1 MLFTTS
7 LRATALLTL
16 AQFGHASINDTATYL
31 QNATFQYSAPSNLS
45 LGSTSATSSASS
57 TSSTIQYSS
66 TSTADGTSSS
76 SSSPGLGDYIRSGLG
91 LGASSSTSGTITYT
105 DTTATASTVVS
116 ISAISASSAES
127 ISTISRNSSATI
139 PYGTSSN
146 SGAPYPIGAS
156 NNATAASDTNVTST
170 AYVTVQSTVQSTV
183 VQNANAT
190 LHANATLNATI
201 TPSPSSTIVTFS
213 ANWTV
218 PATGNGSAYLTECA
232 AEWQYYSS
240 IVGVPY
246 GRNIERL
253 STAIPYNGTSY
264 VTDFSASTTTLCD
277 GHARIIGNL
286 TPIAYSPTLT
296 ELYNTY
302 YWTAQ
307 PPTCSIGQSDCSSA
321 QRSFASA
328 YSYWASYNVTASEP
342 SAPKCT
348 VTGAA
353 ATQSYCGP
361 CQIQGG
367 VVQLLYF
374 PVTTKY
380 SRNMCA
386 TTPGPSTAC
395 PFGSTDSG
403 VTVTNGIGQAMAP
416 CPYYQFNATS
426 TQDSGPYVVTNGNT
440 FYENKAYLS
449 YADVYATNGCGTV
462 GKAYSGGVIPVAS
475 SNIYSMSGY
484 HYELFN
490 YAWQM
495 NFADLNDPI
504 PFSAY
509 DCMYNCAE
517 SGNVASELVD
527 NLLNG
532 QPVEDGLCADPKYI
546 MWDPEYAPQLA
557 VPPELKALD
566 PEWAGCLLGLDG
578 LWDPP
583 VALQPASSAATP
595 TAPSTPTPYTTSASP
610 AQTPVSPAATTT
622 APRSSSPAA
631 ESVVQGSSASASHS
645 QAGAATPSSE
655 AGGNSPAPYTSSS
668 AGANAGGGVVS
679 IIHSASSQ
687 PTSAEGGNAAS
698 STVGGASGSGGAGG
712 SSAAGGNDQPSQG
725 GSGQGQTTSKNPGA
739 VVVSVIQGASTA
751 ATQPASAAG
760 GNAASSAVGG
770 GSGGSTAAGGS
781 DPSQGGSGGS
791 QTTSKDPGGVLVS
804 VIQGASTAATQP
816 ASAAGSGV
824 PGSADPGSSNGGSS
838 PTSGASGPD
847 RVVPNNSAGG
857 ATSVVVVG
865 ASTFTVA
872 SAASSAGGSAAVVVA
887 AGGSTATLAAGQAT
901 MIGGHTVSAPSS
913 GGAVFGSGSGATTV
927 SPGNSGNSADGGSG
941 ASVVSVGSSAFT
953 VMYTQA
959 AGSSAVVIAKGGSL
973 ATLTPGQVT
982 TIGGQVVSA
991 PSSGGAVIG
1000 TGSSAATVHPGLS
1013 NSAGSS
1019 DPGAIATVGG
1029 QTISV
1034 DPANSGNVIIGG
1046 QTLTPG
1052 KSTLLNGTPV
1062 YVTSGAILVGGS
1074 NGQPTSTIAI
1084 SAPKPSTGNVLG
1096 NANTVLT
1103 ISGHTLTA
1111 SADPSDPSV
1120 VVVDGSSLSLGGSG
1134 ATINGVSLSLAPSG
1148 LLAGG
1153 SVVIPAS
1160 PTALGTFT
1168 ANGATITVEQLPG
1181 NSQTLLVE
1189 GASTA
1194 TLGSDGVATLA
1205 SHTLS
1210 LGSSAGSSF
1219 VVVDGSS
1226 TVAVGAAS
1234 AGASG
1239 TGLSTGSSAS
1249 GTGTRT
1255 AASVPGTSGGVQAAT
1270 ASGKTASGGGRFA
1283 LISERLTIGFGMCWM
1298 GVIMGVLI

>member
-1 MLFTTS
+1 M
-7 LRATALLTL
+7 
-16 AQFGHASINDTATYL
+16 
-31 QNATFQYSAPSNLS
+31 
-45 LGSTSATSSASS
+45 SSASS
-57 TSSTIQYSS
+57 TSSTIKYSS
-66 TSTADGTSSS
+66 TSTADGTYSSS
-76 SSSPGLGDYIRSGLG
+76 SSAGLGDYIRSGLG
-91 LGASSSTSGTITYT
+91 LGAGSSTSETTT
-105 DTTATASTVVS
+105 NPDTAVTPFTVLST
-116 ISAISASSAES
+116 SASSTES
-127 ISTISRNSSATI
+127 ISDTTRNSSVTVA
-139 PYGTSSN
+139 YGTSTN

-170 AYVTVQSTVQSTV
+170 AYVTAQSTV
-183 VQNANAT
+183 VQNATTT

-218 PATGNGSAYLTECA
+218 PATGNGSVYLTECA

-307 PPTCSIGQSDCSSA
+307 PPTCSISQADCSSA

-328 YSYWASYNVTASEP
+328 YSYWASYNVTAAEP
-342 SAPKCT
+342 SAPQCS

-367 VVQLLYF
+367 VVKLLYF
-374 PVTTKY
+374 PVTTNY

-386 TTPGPSTAC
+386 TKPGPSTAC

-403 VTVTNGIGQAMAP
+403 VTVTNNIGQAMAP

-426 TQDSGPYVVTNGNT
+426 TRDSGPYVVTNGNT
-440 FYENKAYLS
+440 FYENKAYIS

-462 GKAYSGGVIPVAS
+462 GKAYTGGIIPVAS

-484 HYELFN
+484 HYELYN

-622 APRSSSPAA
+622 APRSSSPTA
-631 ESVVQGSSASASHS
+631 ESVVQASSATASHS
-645 QAGAATPSSE
+645 QGGAATPSSE
-655 AGGNSPAPYTSSS
+655 SGGNSLAPYTSSS
-668 AGANAGGGVVS
+668 AGANAGGGEVS

-698 STVGGASGSGGAGG
+698 STAGGAAGSGGSGG
-712 SSAAGGNDQPSQG
+712 SSVAGGNVVSSQE
-725 GSGQGQTTSKNPGA
+725 GSGQGQTTSKNLGA
-739 VVVSVIQGASTA
+739 VVVSVVQGAST
-751 ATQPASAAG
+751 AAG

-770 GSGGSTAAGGS
+770 DSGGSSAAGGS

-816 ASAAGSGV
+816 TSAVGGGD
-824 PGSADPGSSNGGSS
+824 PGSADPGTSNAGSS

-872 SAASSAGGSAAVVVA
+872 SAASSAGGSAGVVVA
-887 AGGSTATLAAGQAT
+887 AGGSTATLAA
-901 MIGGHTVSAPSS
+901 
-913 GGAVFGSGSGATTV
+913 V
-927 SPGNSGNSADGGSG
+927 SPGNSGTSGNFGNSGNGGSG
-941 ASVVSVGSSAFT
+941 ATVVSVGSSAFT
-953 VMYTQA
+953 VLHTQA
-959 AGSSAVVIAKGGSL
+959 AGSSAVVIANGGSS
-973 ATLTPGQVT
+973 ATLTPGQAT

-1000 TGSSAATVHPGLS
+1000 TGSAAATVHPGSS
-1013 NSAGSS
+1013 NAAGSS

-1034 DPANSGNVIIGG
+1034 DPANSGNVMIGG

-1052 KSTLLNGTPV
+1052 KSTLINGTPV
-1062 YVTSGAILVGGS
+1062 YVTSGAVLVGGS

-1084 SAPKPSTGNVLG
+1084 SAPKPTAGNVLG
-1096 NANTVLT
+1096 SVNTILT
-1103 ISGHTLTA
+1103 VSGHTLTA

-1120 VVVDGSSLSLGGSG
+1120 VLVDGSSLSLGGSG

-1148 LLAGG
+1148 LLAAG
-1153 SVVIPAS
+1153 SVIIPAS

-1181 NSQTLLVE
+1181 ASQTLVVD

-1194 TLGSDGVATLA
+1194 TLRSNGVATLA

-1210 LGSSAGSSF
+1210 LGSGAGSSF

-1226 TVAVGAAS
+1226 TVAVGAAT
-1234 AGASG
+1234 A
-1239 TGLSTGSSAS
+1239 
-1249 GTGTRT
+1249 GTGTVSSGR
-1255 AASVPGTSGGVQAAT
+1255 ASVSGTSARTTSASVQGTSGAVQAAT
-1270 ASGKTASGGGRFA
+1270 ASGKSASGSGRFA
-1283 LISERLTIGFGMCWM
+1283 LISERLAIGLGICWM
-1298 GVIMGVLI
+1298 GVVMGLLI